1 MHENRINNAKMCS
14 DLGMIRYYYN
24 ITQRLGNLV
33 STILINLKRQTNIKY
48 LAWNFQVIPRAF
60 FCKNQV
66 KRKTQMLIGLRIFK
80 RLFFQL
86 SFNPTY
92 VSSFL
97 NFPRILE
104 VPWLLGR
111 IFFVKPSFS
120 NKWHL
125 EKQIFYD
132 NGLISLSQP
141 QIRL

>member
-111 IFFVKPSFS
+111 IFLLNLLFPTSDTLKNRF
-120 NKWHL
+120 
-125 EKQIFYD
+125 FMTM
-132 NGLISLSQP
+132 G
-141 QIRL
+141 